1 MDICLRV
8 LMSSS
13 VDIGVVLAT
22 LLTFA
27 VMQRGK
33 NKMTAKEYLRQIR
46 QIDHQL
52 ANLLKERQELEKA
65 QTFLRSPQIDG
76 DRVQTSPSGDPP
88 WMGYI
93 IRWEELTLKIG
104 ETWDELIDKKQLI
117 ISQINLLTDTR
128 YMDILMKRYVE
139 FKRFGKIAREMHYSE
154 SRILHLHWEALCAFQ
169 HIIA

>member
-1 MDICLRV
+1 MP
-8 LMSSS
+8 
-13 VDIGVVLAT
+13 
-22 LLTFA
+22 FA
-27 VMQRGK
+27 VTQKGK

-52 ANLLKERQELEKA
+52 ANLLKERHELEKA